1 VTAPSGARYWS
12 ATLAAVLDEV
22 AGRIDAV
29 SRQLSDAWPDARG
42 DEWVHRLRDLRS
54 AVQRDADAAVEFGR
68 AVDRLAGP
76 AADGPRLDGSQFG
89 GPLPGGPQFG
99 GPPPGGPQLG
109 GTGAARVDDRRGVT
123 IPRLNDPT
131 GG

>member
-1 VTAPSGARYWS
+1 MTAPYGARYWS
-12 ATLAAVLDEV
+12 ATLTAVLDEV
-22 AGRIDAV
+22 AGRIDAA

-42 DEWVHRLRDLRS
+42 DEWVQRLRDLRS

-68 AVDRLAGP
+68 AVDRLAP
-76 AADGPRLDGSQFG
+76 AVD
-89 GPLPGGPQFG
+89 
-99 GPPPGGPQLG
+99 GPQLG